1 MLRYTRYRVEAMQAR
16 EPLSCDFFPAPWVR
30 VRLRLAT
37 GEPRVFSRAF
47 SGRWQSVRTWKKN
60 PLHHTCSVD

>member
-1 MLRYTRYRVEAMQAR
+1 MRRYTWYRVEAMQAR

-30 VRLRLAT
+30 VRLR
-37 GEPRVFSRAF
+37 RFSHGRTSR